1 MKQTPVSAKVKASR
15 QLAEAAQSSRAAGRK
30 TCDAAQAVGQAAD
43 KLDAALLAL
52 APLGATQRELR
63 RQRDTL
69 GRPWDRTLAVLRRD
83 ARSAEDE
90 GATGLYVALF
100 GAPAP
105 VTRKTDTPADGAA
118 AQPPVTTPTA
128 SSAPP
133 EAVAATPALTP
144 AGTA

>member
-30 TCDAAQAVGQAAD
+30 TCDAA
-43 KLDAALLAL
+43 LLAL

-69 GRPWDRTLAVLRRD
+69 GRAWDRTLAVLRRD